1 MNDFFLLIQNSQFPS
16 SIKKKSMC
24 IKWHANLS
32 KEHAAAAS
40 LCGHGWMSKLFSVQN
55 VTGHVLNISGAAL
68 WPRTMT

>member
-1 MNDFFLLIQNSQFPS
+1 MTF
-16 SIKKKSMC
+16 SIDAELPVSKLYKKKSMC

>member
-1 MNDFFLLIQNSQFPS
+1 MTF
-16 SIKKKSMC
+16 SIDAELPVSKLYKKKKSMC

-40 LCGHGWMSKLFSVQN
+40 LCDHGWMSKPFSVQN